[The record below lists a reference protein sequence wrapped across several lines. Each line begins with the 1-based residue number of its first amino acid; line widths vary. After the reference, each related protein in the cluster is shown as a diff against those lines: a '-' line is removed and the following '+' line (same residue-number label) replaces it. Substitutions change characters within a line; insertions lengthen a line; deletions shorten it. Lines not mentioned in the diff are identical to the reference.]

1 MLLQDSPF
9 LEISGGIF
17 RRGGGDNVRVQVVV
31 TGVDVVSVLVV
42 EL

>member
-1 MLLQDSPF
+1 MGPF
-9 LEISGGIF
+9 LDISGGIF
-17 RRGGGDNVRVQVVV
+17 RRGGGRVQVVV